1 MSLKD
6 RFNNAW
12 NAFQA
17 EDKRRAEDSNDSMV
31 FSGFETS
38 SYTRQDRY
46 RMRWSN
52 EHSFLNSIYNRIAND
67 VASIQVQHV
76 RVDENEKFLEVINDG
91 LNYCMTLSANLDQ
104 TSRDFWVDVVLS
116 MLDEGVVAVVP
127 TDVDVD
133 LLKNNSM
140 DILALR
146 TGKILEWMPSQI
158 KMEVYNERK
167 GIQETLTLPKDKVA
181 ILENPFYSVMNE
193 PNSTLK
199 RLIYKMNLLDQ
210 IDGQKASSKLNMI
223 IQLPGSLK
231 SPTRAAQAEERK
243 QAIEDQLNRSKYGVA
258 YIDSTEHITQ
268 LNRSIENDL
277 PQQIESLTN
286 QLYSQIGIGAEV
298 FNGTATPQQMLIY
311 NKKVVKP
318 ILDIIELEFTRKF
331 ITKTGYTQGQ
341 RIASYIDA
349 FDLMTVDEI
358 ANAANAFSRNE
369 ILSSNDF
376 RAILGYKAS
385 DNPRANELINKNM
398 PADKVYGNTEQA
410 VGSGTPSEDQSLMNS
425 LGGGEIDEL
434 ETMLAETENDTDL
447 DETEKLLNELEASLN
462 E

>member
-6 RFNNAW
+6 RFNKAW

-17 EDKRRAEDSNDSMV
+17 EDKRRDDESSNEML

-38 SYTRQDRY
+38 SYSRQDRY

-67 VASIQVQHV
+67 VASIQIQHV
-76 RVDENEKFLEVINDG
+76 RVDANEKFLEVINDG

-104 TSRDFWVDVVLS
+104 ISRDFWVDVVLS

-133 LLKNNSM
+133 LLKNNSI
-140 DILALR
+140 DILSLR
-146 TGKILEWMPSQI
+146 TGRIEEWMPDQI

-167 GIQETLTLPKDKVA
+167 GIQETLVLPKDKVA

-231 SPTRAAQAEERK
+231 SPTRAEQAEKRK
-243 QAIEDQLNRSKYGVA
+243 KAIEDQLNGSKYGVA

-298 FNGTATPQQMLIY
+298 FNGTANPQQMLIY
-311 NKKVVKP
+311 NKKVIKP
-318 ILDIIELEFTRKF
+318 ILDTIELEFTRKF
-331 ITKTGYTQGQ
+331 ITKTAYTQGQ
-341 RIASYIDA
+341 RVASYIDA

-385 DNPRANELINKNM
+385 DNPRADELINKNM
-398 PADKVYGNTEQA
+398 PADKVFGGN
-410 VGSGTPSEDQSLMNS
+410 SETSNTDSSENQSLIDS
-425 LGGGEIDEL
+425 LGGGEISDL
-434 ETMLAETENDTDL
+434 EAMLSETENNTDL

-462 E
+462 G

>member
-6 RFNNAW
+6 RFNKAW

-17 EDKRRAEDSNDSMV
+17 EDKRRDDESSNEML

-38 SYTRQDRY
+38 SYSRQDRY

-67 VASIQVQHV
+67 VASIQIQHV
-76 RVDENEKFLEVINDG
+76 RVDANEKFLEVINDG

-104 TSRDFWVDVVLS
+104 ISRDFWVDVVLS

-133 LLKNNSM
+133 LLKNNSV
-140 DILALR
+140 DILSLR
-146 TGKILEWMPSQI
+146 TGRIEEWMPDQI

-167 GIQETLTLPKDKVA
+167 GIQETLVLPKDKVA

-231 SPTRAAQAEERK
+231 SPTRAEQAEKRK
-243 QAIEDQLNRSKYGVA
+243 KAIEDQLNGSKYGVA

-286 QLYSQIGIGAEV
+286 QLYSQIGIGSEV
-298 FNGTATPQQMLIY
+298 FNGTANSQQMLIY
-311 NKKVVKP
+311 NKKVIKP
-318 ILDIIELEFTRKF
+318 ILDTIELEFTRKF
-331 ITKTGYTQGQ
+331 ITKTAYTQGQ
-341 RIASYIDA
+341 RVASYIDA

-385 DNPRANELINKNM
+385 DNPRADELINKNM
-398 PADKVYGNTEQA
+398 PADKVF
-410 VGSGTPSEDQSLMNS
+410 
-425 LGGGEIDEL
+425 GGDL
-434 ETMLAETENDTDL
+434 ENPIG
-447 DETEKLLNELEASLN
+447 
-462 E
+462 

>member
-6 RFNNAW
+6 RFNKAW

-17 EDKRRAEDSNDSMV
+17 EDKRRDDESSNEML

-38 SYTRQDRY
+38 SYSRQDRY

-67 VASIQVQHV
+67 VASIQIQHV
-76 RVDENEKFLEVINDG
+76 RVDANEKFLEVINDG

-104 TSRDFWVDVVLS
+104 ISRDFWVDVVLS

-133 LLKNNSM
+133 LLKNNSI
-140 DILALR
+140 DILSLR
-146 TGKILEWMPSQI
+146 TGRIEEWMPDQI

-167 GIQETLTLPKDKVA
+167 GIQETLVLPKDKVA

-231 SPTRAAQAEERK
+231 SPTRAEQAEKRK
-243 QAIEDQLNRSKYGVA
+243 QAIEDQLNGSKYGVA

-298 FNGTATPQQMLIY
+298 FNGTANPQQMLIY
-311 NKKVVKP
+311 NKKVIKP
-318 ILDIIELEFTRKF
+318 ILDTIELEFTRKF
-331 ITKTGYTQGQ
+331 ITKTAYTQGQ
-341 RIASYIDA
+341 RVASYIDA

-385 DNPRANELINKNM
+385 DNPRADELINKNM
-398 PADKVYGNTEQA
+398 PADKVFGGN
-410 VGSGTPSEDQSLMNS
+410 SEASNTDSSENQSLMDS
-425 LGGGEIDEL
+425 LGGGEISDL
-434 ETMLAETENDTDL
+434 EAMLSETENNTDL

-462 E
+462 G